1 MAEIVLDA
9 LLDALVDSAKMLPVL
24 FLIYVLI
31 EVLEVKL
38 GDRLGA
44 AMARAGKA
52 GPLVGALAGI
62 VPQCGLSVVGA
73 AMYTQRLVTV
83 GTLFAVL
90 LATSDEAIPI
100 MLSEPG
106 AAGLVGPLILTK
118 LVIAIA
124 VGYALDLVFH
134 KRNARLMEQAG
145 TPAAGN
151 HAAENPAAGA
161 PAPCACGCA
170 GHASSAPGAEGAGA
184 EGQGGRRLTARDLL
198 VTPLR
203 HTMEVFVFILLT
215 SFVLALV
222 FALVGHDAL
231 SQALAGHPVLQPALA
246 ALVGLIPNCAAS
258 VAVTEFYLEGV
269 ITYGAAIAGLCAGG
283 GLGVLVLIKEDRH
296 AEAAAILA
304 GLYAVSVL
312 AGLAVQ
318 ALGIGA

>member
-151 HAAENPAAGA
+151 HAAGNPVAGN

-170 GHASSAPGAEGAGA
+170 GHAPAAPGA

-231 SQALAGHPVLQPALA
+231 SQALAGHPILQPALA

-318 ALGIGA
+318 ALGVGA

>member
-9 LLDALVDSAKMLPVL
+9 LLEALIDSAKMLPVL

-151 HAAENPAAGA
+151 HAAGNPVAGN

-170 GHASSAPGAEGAGA
+170 GHAPAAPGAEGAG
-184 EGQGGRRLTARDLL
+184 GRKLTARDLL

>member
-1 MAEIVLDA
+1 MVEIVLDA

-134 KRNARLMEQAG
+134 GRNARLMEQAG
-145 TPAAGN
+145 TPAAGS
-151 HAAENPAAGA
+151 PAAGNPSA
-161 PAPCACGCA
+161 DASAPCACGCA
-170 GHASSAPGAEGAGA
+170 GHAPAAPGAEGA
-184 EGQGGRRLTARDLL
+184 GGRRLTARDLL

-215 SFVLALV
+215 SFVLALA